1 MEEKLLNL
9 YCEMLSDLQIGYPI
23 DDEKLDKMIS
33 LIHIIHFVNFSLDS
47 KAVLK
52 ILERYA

>member
-1 MEEKLLNL
+1 MEERLLNL
-9 YCEMLSDLQIGYPI
+9 YCEMLSDLQIGYPV
-23 DDEKLDKMIS
+23 DDKKLDKMMS
-33 LIHIIHFVNFSLDS
+33 LIHRIHFVNFSLDS

>member
-1 MEEKLLNL
+1 MEERLLNL
-9 YCEMLSDLQIGYPI
+9 YCEMLSDLQIGYPV
-23 DDEKLDKMIS
+23 DDEKLDKTMS
-33 LIHIIHFVNFSLDS
+33 LIHRIHFVNFSLDS